1 MSSQI
6 TDSPTLAF
14 LLRRL
19 DAAADGAPAPDVVPT
34 GFQGIDQFLAGG
46 LRRGDLVLLTG
57 DVGSGKSALALAMAL
72 RAARDGRDVAFM
84 SGETTPDRLLE
95 RIAAIEGR
103 LAIEDLRRGRL
114 DEETRLRAS
123 IVLTELRDTLPA
135 FGVIPSPSAEAL
147 SEELRRTLDL
157 EFAVVDGL
165 AALLPGQGPRAEEM
179 AAALAALKRLA
190 VELGIALLVTATP
203 ASNLSGR
210 DDCRPTLEDLGAL
223 GAAREIPDLI
233 LGIFREQMYEPAAA
247 NLDGATELIL
257 LKNRNGP
264 TGYVDLYFFNKWM
277 RFEDVLEE

>member
-72 RAARDGRDVAFM
+72 RASRDDRDVAVL

-103 LAIEDLRRGRL
+103 LAIDDLRRGRL
-114 DEETRLRAS
+114 DEEARLRAS
-123 IVLTELRDTLPA
+123 IVLSELRDRLPSLA
-135 FGVIPSPSAEAL
+135 TIPSPSPDVVA
-147 SEELRRTLDL
+147 EELRRALDL

-165 AALLPGQGPRAEEM
+165 AALLPG
-179 AAALAALKRLA
+179 K
-190 VELGIALLVTATP
+190 
-203 ASNLSGR
+203 
-210 DDCRPTLEDLGAL
+210 
-223 GAAREIPDLI
+223 
-233 LGIFREQMYEPAAA
+233 
-247 NLDGATELIL
+247 
-257 LKNRNGP
+257 
-264 TGYVDLYFFNKWM
+264 
-277 RFEDVLEE
+277 